1 VNTLM
6 LQDVLAE
13 GKWTGLLTPEDR
25 RGLTP
30 LFWQHVL
37 PYGEV
42 KLDMTARL
50 NIRTTKPGDASTHT
64 TGRQPVRGS
73 AIGQPFA
80 QRCAVEMAAAWVSKT
95 EPYRFRTESS
105 RPSWV
110 STVCLASVSWRE
122 MPWREMPWRRQAIWR
137 LRQLWRAA
145 GSCPRRRAGRRRSAG
160 VESHCSRGA
169 MTAAT
174 SGSTACWYRPGTAV
188 EEGRSRHGA
197 PSGAMRQLLPPGC
210 RSAGLLRRPIVLE
223 LTSHFIDLKCAD
235 E

>member
-1 VNTLM
+1 M
-6 LQDVLAE
+6 LVASVAEPSARAADAVILCRSGTGYRAAVRPALRCRDGCRVGVEDGALQVQD
-13 GKWTGLLTPEDR
+13 G
-25 RGLTP
+25 
-30 LFWQHVL
+30 
-37 PYGEV
+37 
-42 KLDMTARL
+42 
-50 NIRTTKPGDASTHT
+50 
-64 TGRQPVRGS
+64 
-73 AIGQPFA
+73 
-80 QRCAVEMAAAWVSKT
+80 
-95 EPYRFRTESS
+95 SS

-110 STVCLASVSWRE
+110 STVCLASVS
-122 MPWREMPWRRQAIWR
+122 WREMPWRRQAIWR

-169 MTAAT
+169 MTAAA
-174 SGSTACWYRPGTAV
+174 SGSTCWYRPGTAV